1 MSTTEPGNRGRQP
14 GDGLDDDAVQRAR
27 QAVHETCLRMVA
39 DRLVVGSAGNVS
51 VRVGPQHAVV
61 TAGGVLYD
69 KLSAADH
76 PVLDLRDGRVVA
88 AFGGRRPTSEIALH
102 LGILRARPSALDAS
116 GGAAEQLSD
125 AGALDAVDA
134 IVHTHS
140 RHAAAFSVARIDLPF
155 VLNENIGPR
164 TERVLV
170 TAPYA
175 PPGSTDLGATTL
187 ATLDRQPGSRAC
199 LLANHGVVAVARD
212 LDTAYLIAAQVE
224 WLAEVT
230 YLARTLGGEHVL
242 TAEQQDAIGR
252 NYRFTVGRERPTS

>member
-1 MSTTEPGNRGRQP
+1 MSTAAP
-14 GDGLDDDAVQRAR
+14 GDAPDTDEVHRAR
-27 QAVHETCLRMVA
+27 EAVHDTCLRMVV

-51 VRVGPQHAVV
+51 VRVGAHHAVV
-61 TAGGVLYD
+61 TAGGVPYD

-76 PVLDLRDGRVVA
+76 PVVDLRDGTVVA
-88 AFGGRRPTSEIALH
+88 AFGGRPPTSEIALH
-102 LGILRARPSALDAS
+102 VAILRTRPSALDD
-116 GGAAEQLSD
+116 AA
-125 AGALDAVDA
+125 ALDAVDA

-199 LLANHGVVAVARD
+199 LLANHGVVALARD

-252 NYRFTVGRERPTS
+252 NYRFTVGRQRPTT

>member
-1 MSTTEPGNRGRQP
+1 MPGQGPDGPP
-14 GDGLDDDAVQRAR
+14 GDTPGDDEVRRAR
-27 QAVHETCLRMVA
+27 EAVHDTCLRMVA

-51 VRVGPQHAVV
+51 VRVGATHAVV
-61 TAGGVLYD
+61 TAGGVPYD

-76 PVLDLRDGRVVA
+76 PVIDLRDGAVVA
-88 AFGGRRPTSEIALH
+88 AFGGRLPTSEIALH
-102 LGILRARPSALDAS
+102 VAILRARPAVRAAADAD
-116 GGAAEQLSD
+116 AAD
-125 AGALDAVDA
+125 AALDAVDA

-252 NYRFTVGRERPTS
+252 NYRFTVGRERPTN

>member
-1 MSTTEPGNRGRQP
+1 MPGQGPDGPLGDTP
-14 GDGLDDDAVQRAR
+14 GDDEVHRAR
-27 QAVHETCLRMVA
+27 EAVHDTCLRMVA

-51 VRVGPQHAVV
+51 MRVGPRHAVV
-61 TAGGVLYD
+61 TAGGVPYD

-76 PVLDLRDGRVVA
+76 PVIDLRDGTVVA
-88 AFGGRRPTSEIALH
+88 ALGGRPPTSEIALH
-102 LGILRARPSALDAS
+102 VAILRARPAVRAAADADAAL
-116 GGAAEQLSD
+116 E
-125 AGALDAVDA
+125 AVDA

-199 LLANHGVVAVARD
+199 LLANHGVVAVAGD

-252 NYRFTVGRERPTS
+252 NYRFTVGRERPTV

>member
-1 MSTTEPGNRGRQP
+1 MPGQGPDGPLGDTP
-14 GDGLDDDAVQRAR
+14 GDDEVRRAR
-27 QAVHETCLRMVA
+27 EAVHDTCVRMVA
-39 DRLVVGSAGNVS
+39 ERLVVGSAGNVS
-51 VRVGPQHAVV
+51 VRVGATHAVV
-61 TAGGVLYD
+61 TAGGVPYD

-76 PVLDLRDGRVVA
+76 PVIDLRDGTVVA
-88 AFGGRRPTSEIALH
+88 AFGGRPPTSEIALH
-102 LGILRARPSALDAS
+102 VAILRARPAVRAAADADDADDALDAV
-116 GGAAEQLSD
+116 
-125 AGALDAVDA
+125 DAVDA

-252 NYRFTVGRERPTS
+252 NYRFTVGRERPTV